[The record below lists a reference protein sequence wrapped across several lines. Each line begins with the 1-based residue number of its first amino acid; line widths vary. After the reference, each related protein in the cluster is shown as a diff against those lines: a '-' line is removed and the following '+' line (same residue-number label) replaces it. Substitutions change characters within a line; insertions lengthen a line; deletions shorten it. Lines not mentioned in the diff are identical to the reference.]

1 MDEKDRPNYE
11 NLRIWQ
17 EAMIL
22 ALDVYKISKMF
33 PKDELFALATQLRRA
48 ATSVPMNI
56 TEGSGRGKGEFA
68 HF

>member
-1 MDEKDRPNYE
+1 
-11 NLRIWQ
+11 
-17 EAMIL
+17 MIL

-33 PKDELFALATQLRRA
+33 PKDELFALASQLRRA